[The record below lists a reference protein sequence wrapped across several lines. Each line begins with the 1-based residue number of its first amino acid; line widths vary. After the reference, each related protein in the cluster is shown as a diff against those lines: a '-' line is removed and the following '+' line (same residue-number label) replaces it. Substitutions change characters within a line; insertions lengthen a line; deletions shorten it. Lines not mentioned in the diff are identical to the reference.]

1 MANDRLCKI
10 CGKAVT
16 PERLARYPVAVL
28 CGSAD
33 CNVIHARRRS
43 KANQERMRADY
54 FAWRRATGKLPAE
67 REPVAA
73 PRGLVDT
80 FLGAIRRDSASGAL
94 RRLGMM

>member
-1 MANDRLCKI
+1 MTTDRNCKI

-33 CNVIHARRRS
+33 CNVIHARKKS
-43 KANQERMRADY
+43 KLNQARMRADY

-67 REPVAA
+67 REALAA
-73 PRGLVDT
+73 PRGLLDT
-80 FLGAIRRDSASGAL
+80 FLGAVRRDTLTAL